1 MQGDSGSAGPRGKS
15 GKAGVPGKFLYS
27 RSWFTL
33 CLYERIHGFETIE
46 ENVFR
51 TVNLIG

>member
-15 GKAGVPGKFLYS
+15 GKAGVPGKFLLLP
-27 RSWFTL
+27 FMV